1 MIWLDSERKPPWLN
15 LNLNNSGSSRPVN
28 HKLFPPAADITGGI
42 IRNQRIVTAIVVK
55 VNEPLTNDGCRPVLM
70 SLKKKKEGKSK
81 RQKNQMDSK

>member
-42 IRNQRIVTAIVVK
+42 IRNHRIVTAIIVK
-55 VNEPLTNDGCRPVLM
+55 VNEPLTNDGYRPVLM
-70 SLKKKKEGKSK
+70 SLKRKRRKKQASKES
-81 RQKNQMDSK
+81 NEF

>member
-42 IRNQRIVTAIVVK
+42 IRNHRIVTAIIVK
-55 VNEPLTNDGCRPVLM
+55 VNEPPTNDGCRPVLM
-70 SLKKKKEGKSK
+70 SLKRKRRRKQASKES
-81 RQKNQMDSK
+81 NEF